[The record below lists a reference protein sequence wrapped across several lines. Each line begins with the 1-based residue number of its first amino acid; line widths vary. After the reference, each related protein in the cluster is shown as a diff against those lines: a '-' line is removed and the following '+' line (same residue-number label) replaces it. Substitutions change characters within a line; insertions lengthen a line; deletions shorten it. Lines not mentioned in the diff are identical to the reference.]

1 MRLSAKSSLHE
12 LQHLA
17 LRQQKGAK
25 NVIIL
30 APSTSAQCLFLVR
43 RLFLAW
49 RVALD
54 HHLTVPA
61 AGFPKLDAARRV
73 EPKITC
79 CDDLAEK
86 MARAINLTVL
96 VDSSCGGGVSMSP
109 GSPGLA
115 ESDALSVAQFKR
127 CCRAPWRPSSNV
139 LLIYGQDIC
148 ATDPEPTTSQRKT

>member
-1 MRLSAKSSLHE
+1 MICLSLSFGGCWYKASLHE

-43 RLFLAW
+43 RPYPRLG
-49 RVALD
+49 VALD

-61 AGFPKLDAARRV
+61 AGFPKLDAAQRP
-73 EPKITC
+73 EPKMAC

-86 MARAINLTVL
+86 MRDGANLPSWTK
-96 VDSSCGGGVSMSP
+96 SSSGGGVSMSP
-109 GSPGLA
+109 DSPGQA
-115 ESDALSVAQFKR
+115 ESTT
-127 CCRAPWRPSSNV
+127 
-139 LLIYGQDIC
+139 LLRDGARQ
-148 ATDPEPTTSQRKT
+148 PRF